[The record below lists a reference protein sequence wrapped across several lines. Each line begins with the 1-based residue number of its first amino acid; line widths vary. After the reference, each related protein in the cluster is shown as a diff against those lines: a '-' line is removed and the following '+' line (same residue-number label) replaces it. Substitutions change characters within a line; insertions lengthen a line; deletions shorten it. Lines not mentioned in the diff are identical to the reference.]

1 MEEIFKDL
9 FILELANN
17 HWGSLDRGKKIIDSY
32 VPIIRKHQ
40 EQGLR
45 AAIKLQFR
53 DGEHFI
59 HPDFLDRSDIRYIFK
74 TKKTALNFNQF
85 RELILYIQSFNIM
98 AIATPFDEE
107 SVRWCDLLNLPIIKI
122 ASSDINDWPL
132 LQAIA
137 QLEKPVI
144 CSTGGA
150 NLDQID
156 PMVAFFEARNIPLAI
171 NHCVALYPTED
182 QDLCL
187 NQIDLLKTRYPKHT
201 IGFSTHEYHD
211 WESSLLISYAKGAR
225 TFERHIDIDLG
236 DYPVSPYCSLPDQIN
251 LWFSA
256 YHKAKKFCGE
266 DFKNP
271 RKISDQEI
279 NYLNQLVR
287 GVYAKRDLPEGYELN
302 SENIFQ
308 DIYLAIPC
316 LPDQLSCRDISQDI
330 SQGIFQK
337 GMTLKEKIKKDQK
350 LDKNNLGLVKVFLN
364 QI

>member
-1 MEEIFKDL
+1 MLDNIFQDL

-17 HWGSLDRGKKIIDSY
+17 HWGSLERGKKIVDSY
-32 VPIIRKHQ
+32 VPIIKKH
-40 EQGLR
+40 EKYGLR

-59 HPDFLDRSDIRYIFK
+59 HPDFLDRQDIRYIAK
-74 TKKTALNFNQF
+74 TRKTVLNLNQF
-85 RELILYIQSFNIM
+85 RELVLYIQSFNIM

-107 SVRWCDLLNLPIIKI
+107 SVRWCDLLNLPLIKI

-137 QLEKPVI
+137 KLEKPVI

-156 PMVAFFEARNIPLAI
+156 QMVAFFESRNIPLAI

-187 NQIDLLKTRYPKHT
+187 NQIDILKARYSKHT

-236 DYPVSPYCSLPDQIN
+236 DYPVSPYCSLPDQID

-256 YHKAKKFCGE
+256 HHKAKKFCGE
-266 DFKNP
+266 ELKQS
-271 RKISDQEI
+271 RRISEQEV

-287 GVYAKRDLPEGYELN
+287 GVYAKRDLPEGYALN
-302 SENIFQ
+302 LNNIFE

-316 LPDQLSCRDISQDI
+316 LPGQLSCRDISLDLA
-330 SQGIFQK
+330 SG
-337 GMTLKEKIKKDQK
+337 GLMLKESIRKDQK
-350 LDKNNLGLVKVFLN
+350 LEQNSLVVMVKTICEF
-364 QI
+364 